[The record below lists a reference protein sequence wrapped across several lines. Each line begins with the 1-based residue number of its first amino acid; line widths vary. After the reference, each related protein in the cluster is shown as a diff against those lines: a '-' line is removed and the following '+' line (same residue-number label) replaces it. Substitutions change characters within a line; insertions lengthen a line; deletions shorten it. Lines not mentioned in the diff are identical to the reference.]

1 MEHSRNDFVGKTQ
14 GYVTLGIDPLIGKNL
29 WDNVAVSSPCIGPYK
44 LTCLPKRFSSSRLRA
59 LSLALPNPSSFYL
72 LVDLLGDSL
81 VCNRLRC
88 APAWAV
94 LGYSFVGCVV
104 ILPCGCIA
112 FSFVAALY
120 CSLVGCII
128 LLLRGC
134 IVFLPCGL
142 LLHCP
147 SWLYCVVILWT
158 RSRAVRFSW

>member
-1 MEHSRNDFVGKTQ
+1 MEHSRNDFDGKTR

-29 WDNVAVSSPCIGPYK
+29 WDNVVVSSPCIGPYK

-104 ILPCGCIA
+104 ILPCCCIA

-120 CSLVGCII
+120 CSLVDCYYIA
-128 LLLRGC
+128 LRGC
-134 IVFLPCGL
+134 SVKLFRG
-142 LLHCP
+142 
-147 SWLYCVVILWT
+147 CVDSLQ
-158 RSRAVRFSW
+158 AVL

>member
-1 MEHSRNDFVGKTQ
+1 MEHSRNDFDGKTR

-94 LGYSFVGCVV
+94 LGYSFVVV
-104 ILPCGCIA
+104 LHSPSWLRCIA
-112 FSFVAALY
+112 PLWLLLHCSFVAALY
-120 CSLVGCII
+120 CSFAGCYCTA
-128 LLLRGC
+128 LRGC
-134 IVFLPCGL
+134 SVKLFRGSVDSLQ
-142 LLHCP
+142 
-147 SWLYCVVILWT
+147 
-158 RSRAVRFSW
+158 AVL